1 MYDMDAAGIIIIA
14 VALDLDD
21 LGGGGG
27 GRRRAQG
34 RRRRR

>member
-21 LGGGGG
+21 LV
-27 GRRRAQG
+27 ASSIVIL
-34 RRRRR
+34 